1 MRWKRVIYC
10 SNATVSMENA
20 LNLAEILGVSARNN
34 RRDEITGLLAH
45 AGGIFI
51 QAVEGPPHAVDAL
64 MARLRSDTRHRD
76 LRVLGEDVASE
87 RAFPAWVMET
97 PKMRPDR
104 TLLLR
109 ELVESC
115 EVSYGTALKLM
126 LEMADDQE
134 HYSS

>member
-34 RRDEITGLLAH
+34 QRDEITGLLAH

-134 HYSS
+134 YYSS